1 MIKLNT
7 NEFSKKAQNLL
18 RFSDGETM
26 HLIYKGD
33 KLCLQTRSVTA
44 YVNAE
49 NIGECLLLTFST
61 PPFERPIRPHKY
73 QEYVDILTEWKRK
86 KGEKA
91 DE

>member
-18 RFSDGETM
+18 KFSDGETM

-49 NIGECLLLTFST
+49 NIGEQQAFIPQKAIALINKISSDEFQMEAADDTLTV
-61 PPFERPIRPHKY
+61 K
-73 QEYVDILTEWKRK
+73 Q
-86 KGEKA
+86 
-91 DE
+91 